1 MLEGIVRPDGE
12 GRRTLYH
19 LRYRE
24 QLREAVQASVRAGAP
39 PSAMLA
45 REYAARFSVPDADRD
60 RFQHL
65 VVELLLNL
73 NEGSAA
79 RYGLRPSEV
88 VAWRDRA
95 RAKRAS
101 T

>member
-1 MLEGIVRPDGE
+1 
-12 GRRTLYH
+12 
-19 LRYRE
+19 
-24 QLREAVQASVRAGAP
+24 
-39 PSAMLA
+39 MLA

-79 RYGLRPSEV
+79 RYGLRPSEF

-101 T
+101 R